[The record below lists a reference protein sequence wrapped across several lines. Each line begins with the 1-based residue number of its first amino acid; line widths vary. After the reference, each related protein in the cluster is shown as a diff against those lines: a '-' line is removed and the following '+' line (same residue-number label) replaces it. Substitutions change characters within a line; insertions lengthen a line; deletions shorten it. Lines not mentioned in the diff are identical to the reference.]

1 MQPVDSPADPSAG
14 ALWRELW
21 RVPGSVPGCGPAPQT
36 GFSTALWDPSG
47 KQIWRSVQVHTN
59 RSDSIPFVGE
69 GSLSLNPDGCAEPPS
84 PLALAAA
91 ALPLCSLHAAAQKGP
106 IQPPL
111 PPCRSGMCLGL
122 ASCTGASGAHAC
134 GDVDLD
140 AVGSLDWM
148 HWTSA
153 GPAET
158 KAAAARLIGFEAID
172 PRILPC

>member
-1 MQPVDSPADPSAG
+1 MLALVAASLTLGGVAESAAAAKCEVTVMVDRHMLRPAMDASLRPTLSWI
-14 ALWRELW
+14 L
-21 RVPGSVPGCGPAPQT
+21 SPGCGPAPQT

-91 ALPLCSLHAAAQKGP
+91 ALPLCSLHAAAQKGT

-111 PPCRSGMCLGL
+111 PPCRCRL
-122 ASCTGASGAHAC
+122 AASLPARLPPHAC
-134 GDVDLD
+134 RRCRR
-140 AVGSLDWM
+140 A
-148 HWTSA
+148 A
-153 GPAET
+153 G
-158 KAAAARLIGFEAID
+158 
-172 PRILPC
+172 